1 MTGRAGPAPPAAPAT
16 GAPVSP
22 LLSVRGLRIVSRLQG
37 RERTITVGSD
47 FDLAPGETLG
57 IVGESGS
64 GKSMTARALIGL
76 LPAGVRAEG
85 EVHYR
90 GTNILALGEHELRRL
105 RGSQI
110 AMIFQDPFTMLN
122 PLLRC
127 GTQIV
132 ELIKDDQGRPLSRK
146 ARRAEAVRR
155 LAEVGIGDPAVADAY
170 PFQLSGGMRQR
181 VGIAAA
187 IARDPQVLI
196 ADEPSTAL
204 DVTTQRE
211 ILARLREL
219 QHVRE
224 MGLILITHDLR
235 VAFALCDRVLVLYAG
250 SVLEVGTADAMES
263 EPMHP
268 YTLGLLLS
276 DPPVDRRLSE
286 MAAIPGSVPT
296 PDEAAGRC
304 VFAARC
310 QWRAS
315 ECTAGSPP
323 LVQVSSFRWSA
334 CIRGSA
340 IASQMQQARTD
351 ALAGRVEHDQAAAD
365 GGGVPAPGA
374 VVFARDLR
382 KVFGDGRGG
391 SRRVTALKGVTL
403 EIAEDEAVG
412 LVGESGSG
420 KTTLGR
426 CLVGLERPTAG
437 TILVGGIDIAH
448 PTGLSTG
455 DRRRLRRAVQMVF
468 QDPYSTLNPVR
479 TVGATLGEA
488 LLAGDEKP
496 RALRQAVT
504 ELLGRVGLPAG
515 YAQRKP
521 VALSGGERQ
530 RVAIARALAVR
541 PRLIVCDEPVS
552 ALDVSVQ
559 AQILNLLTE
568 VRRELGVSYL
578 FITHDLAVVR
588 QVAERLYVLRQGE
601 IVEQGST
608 SEVMDH
614 PQHWYT
620 RALIDSIPSS
630 DEAWLAQAT
639 DRSLDSEMA
648 SLTGSSDRGAPG
660 AGKGVAGERH
670 GEEIAQ

>member
-1 MTGRAGPAPPAAPAT
+1 MTSMLRPSGPAAPGDA
-16 GAPVSP
+16 P
-22 LLSVRGLRIVSRLQG
+22 LLSVRGLRIVSRIQG
-37 RERTITVGSD
+37 VERVITAGSD

-85 EVHYR
+85 EVTYR
-90 GTNILALGEHELRRL
+90 GRNILALPDRELMRL
-105 RGSQI
+105 RGAEL
-110 AMIFQDPFTMLN
+110 AMVFQDPFTMLN
-122 PLLRC
+122 PLMRC
-127 GTQIV
+127 GAQIV
-132 ELIKDDQGRPLSRK
+132 ELLRDEKGKPLARQ

-155 LAEVGIGDPAVADAY
+155 LAEVGITDQAVADAY
-170 PFQLSGGMRQR
+170 PFELSGGMRQR

-211 ILARLREL
+211 ILARLRDV
-219 QHVRE
+219 QRGRG

-250 SVLEVGTADAMES
+250 SVLETASAEQMEA
-263 EPMHP
+263 EPRHP

-276 DPPVDRRLSE
+276 DPPVDRRLSH
-286 MAAIPGSVPT
+286 MAAIHGTVP
-296 PDEAAGRC
+296 AADDVANTC
-304 VFAARC
+304 AFSPRC
-310 QWRAS
+310 QWRLEA
-315 ECTAGSPP
+315 CDAGAPALIEVAES
-323 LVQVSSFRWSA
+323 RWSA
-334 CIRGSA
+334 CVRVPA
-340 IASQMQQARTD
+340 IVPEMLAVKTE
-351 ALAGRVEHDQAAAD
+351 ALAARADHEGSVADIPAAE
-365 GGGVPAPGA
+365 GA
-374 VVFARDLR
+374 VVAARGLE
-382 KVFGDGRGG
+382 KVFGDSRQSG
-391 SRRVTALKGVTL
+391 RRVAALKGVTL
-403 EIAEDEAVG
+403 EIGEDEAVG

-426 CLVGLERPTAG
+426 CLVGLERPTGG
-437 TILVGGIDIAH
+437 TVLINGVD
-448 PTGLSTG
+448 TGHQARLSSAE
-455 DRRRLRRAVQMVF
+455 RRRLRRTVQMVF

-488 LLAGDEKP
+488 ILAAEDNVRDV
-496 RALRQAVT
+496 RAAVA
-504 ELLGRVGLPAG
+504 ELLERVGLPAR
-515 YAQRKP
+515 YAERKP

-559 AQILNLLTE
+559 AQILNLLTD
-568 VRRELGVSYL
+568 VRRELKVSYL

-588 QVAERLYVLRQGE
+588 QVAERVYVLRQGDV
-601 IVEQGST
+601 VEQGTT
-608 SEVMDH
+608 SEVLDN

-620 RALIDSIPSS
+620 RMLVDSIPSS
-630 DEAWLAQAT
+630 DEAWLARAAEAAQE
-639 DRSLDSEMA
+639 SEELEDA
-648 SLTGSSDRGAPG
+648 
-660 AGKGVAGERH
+660 ERP
-670 GEEIAQ
+670 A